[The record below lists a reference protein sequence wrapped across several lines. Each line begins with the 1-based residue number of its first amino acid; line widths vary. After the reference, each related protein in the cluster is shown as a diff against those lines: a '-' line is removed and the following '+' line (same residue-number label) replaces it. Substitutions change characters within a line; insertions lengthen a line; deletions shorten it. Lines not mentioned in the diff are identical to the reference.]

1 MKESEQPVEFAVK
14 YQVLSKET
22 ALVGVIKQKDK
33 ATGELKTHEEH
44 FVKNEPKINKPVP
57 VPMHHHYGMPRGG
70 GFGVRGGRGGGP
82 MVRSRAM
89 KSNAIS
95 SAAPMRSMAKGA
107 SVSTLSLAQQPM
119 MQL

>member
-1 MKESEQPVEFAVK
+1 MKESEQSVEFAVK

-44 FVKNEPKINKPVP
+44 FVTTEPKINKPVP
-57 VPMHHHYGMPRGG
+57 VPMHHHFGMPRGG
-70 GFGVRGGRGGGP
+70 GFGVRGGRGGGYP
-82 MVRSRAM
+82 IQRNRAM
-89 KSNAIS
+89 KCNAIG

-107 SVSTLSLAQQPM
+107 SVSTLSLG
-119 MQL
+119 